1 MNSIAHFSNNIRSIL
16 AIDYGSKYS
25 GIAVASGE
33 VKIAKPLK
41 TFTNLND
48 GDLILEISEIVNEY
62 GVNIIL
68 VGNPLNLNGQ
78 KSQQSLKSEEF
89 IAKLKYRF
97 KNLTVLEQAETDT
110 SNWALSKLG
119 EAEVNK
125 QLAKKNG
132 QLDALAAARILQDYL
147 DENGFS
153 SPKIQE

>member
-1 MNSIAHFSNNIRSIL
+1 MNKPSSIKTVNSIL

-25 GIAVASGE
+25 GIAVASGG

-41 TFTNLND
+41 TLVNLRD
-48 GDLILEISEIVNEY
+48 QELISEISEIVNEY
-62 GVNIIL
+62 GVDVIL
-68 VGNPLNLNGQ
+68 VGNPLNLDGQ
-78 KSQQSLKSEEF
+78 KSQQSLSSEQF
-89 IAKLKYRF
+89 IAK
-97 KNLTVLEQAETDT
+97 AETDT

-147 DENGFS
+147 DENGFKGYS
-153 SPKIQE
+153 QA

>member
-1 MNSIAHFSNNIRSIL
+1 MNKPSSVEAVNSIL

-25 GIAVASGE
+25 GIAVASGG

-41 TFTNLND
+41 TVVNLRD
-48 GDLILEISEIVNEY
+48 QELISEISEIVNEY
-62 GVNIIL
+62 GVDVIL
-68 VGNPLNLNGQ
+68 VGNPLNLDGQ
-78 KSQQSLKSEEF
+78 KSQQSLSSEQF
-89 IAKLKYRF
+89 IAKLKANF
-97 KNLTVLEQAETDT
+97 KNLKVLEQAETDT

-147 DENGFS
+147 DENGFKGYS
-153 SPKIQE
+153 QA

>member
-1 MNSIAHFSNNIRSIL
+1 MSKPNLSKEASSIL

-25 GIAVASGE
+25 GIAIASGG

-41 TFTNLND
+41 TLANLSNQE
-48 GDLILEISEIVNEY
+48 LISEISEIVNEY
-62 GVNIIL
+62 GVDVIL

-89 IAKLKYRF
+89 IAKLKSNF

-147 DENGFS
+147 DENGF
-153 SPKIQE
+153 II